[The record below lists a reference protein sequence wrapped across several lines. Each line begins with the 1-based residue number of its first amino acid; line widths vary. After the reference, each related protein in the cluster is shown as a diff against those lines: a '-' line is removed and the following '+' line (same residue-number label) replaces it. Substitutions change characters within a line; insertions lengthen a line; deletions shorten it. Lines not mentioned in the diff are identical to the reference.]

1 VIARLSTPRW
11 LAAGGIIALAAVV
24 AIVVLLR
31 SPACAAPPSSTA
43 SKGHATHYDLAG
55 PVGSCNFT
63 PPADGLYVALGLTQ
77 YTKGLPCGS
86 YIDVTGPKGKVRVKV
101 FDSCP
106 ECTVGWLDMSRTAW
120 SRIAS
125 LSTGWIDIT
134 YKAVPNAA
142 TPGPLSITFAKGSSQ
157 YWWAVLIDNNANPIE
172 SVQAKGPSGGW
183 MTASRTDYNFWIIDR
198 NTGKGPFAIRMT
210 DIYGHTATATG
221 VKLIP
226 EKKQAT
232 SVSLTGKITSVPAAK
247 KSTPSRK
254 PSASPSPSVSSSSA
268 APSPESATQPPALS
282 PVNVAATPTKKCS

>member
-1 VIARLSTPRW
+1 VTARLLTPRW
-11 LAAGGIIALAAVV
+11 LAAGGVIALAAVV

-31 SPACAAPPSSTA
+31 SPACAAPPSATA
-43 SKGHATHYDLAG
+43 AKGHATHYDLAG

-86 YIDVTGPKGKVRVKV
+86 YLDVTGPKGTVRVKV

-120 SRIAS
+120 SKIAS
-125 LSTGWIDIT
+125 RSTGWIDIT

-157 YWWAVLIDNNANPIE
+157 YWWAILIDNNANPIK
-172 SVQAKGPSGGW
+172 SVQAKGPGGGW

-198 NTGKGPFAIRMT
+198 NTGRGPFAIRMT
-210 DIYGHTATATG
+210 DIYGHTATATN

-226 EKKQAT
+226 QKKQAT
-232 SVSLTGKITSVPAAK
+232 SALLTGRITSAPTAPKTTPAK
-247 KSTPSRK
+247 K
-254 PSASPSPSVSSSSA
+254 PSASPSPSASSA
-268 APSPESATQPPALS
+268 AAVAESATQAPTLAPADL
-282 PVNVAATPTKKCS
+282 AAAPAKKCG